1 MQTGMAQLFDDR
13 DIALKGH
20 YLAQKKIDFVVT
32 GGVASIESPR
42 FIRELRRYGAEVRVW
57 MTPSA
62 EKFVS
67 PLVFEWASKQAVI
80 TELSGSAQHI
90 SSSDAVVVAPC
101 TLNFLSKIALGI
113 ADTAA
118 ATLIQSAMGRLPI
131 FIAPSMHSSLA
142 DVPAFQKHKKSLSM
156 MPLVH
161 FLEPESS
168 ESKLKMISI
177 ESAVAAVCHRLQ
189 AQTFSSVPKV
199 VIALGPTRSAIDD
212 VRYVSNHSTGALG
225 LQIAEEFYRRGFDVT
240 AIAGPIQIPAPAFL
254 RTIPVKTNS
263 EMRRAMSEA
272 VRRGADVAIFCAAI
286 LDFEVTQSARGKLS
300 SRSSYDVALKP
311 SPKLIDSISSP
322 RLFKVGFKLESGVS
336 EKELLQRAQEAIQ
349 KQKVELLVAN
359 RLEDVSSSGH
369 RALLLTKGSEAAV
382 RLNSRQEIAQA
393 LAVHFESKLKSQLR
407 RKSSRRA

>member
-1 MQTGMAQLFDDR
+1 MAQMFDDR

-32 GGVASIESPR
+32 GGVASVESAR

-67 PLVFEWASKQAVI
+67 PLVFEWASKQVVI

-101 TLNFLSKIALGI
+101 TLNFLSKVALGI

-118 ATLIQSAMGRLPI
+118 ATLIQSALGRLPL

-142 DVPAFQKHKKSLSM
+142 DVPAYQRQRKSLSM
-156 MPLVH
+156 TPLVH

-168 ESKLKMISI
+168 ESKLKMISV
-177 ESAVAAVCHRLQ
+177 ESAVAAVCHALQ
-189 AQTFSSVPKV
+189 AQTFSSVPKM
-199 VIALGPTRSAIDD
+199 VIAFGPTRSAIDD

-225 LQIAEEFYRRGFDVT
+225 LQIAEEFFRRGFDVT
-240 AIAGPIQIPAPAFL
+240 AIAGPIQLPVPSFL
-254 RTIPVKTNS
+254 KTISVKTNS
-263 EMRRAMSEA
+263 EMKKAMSD
-272 VRRGADVAIFCAAI
+272 VVKRGADIAIFCAAI
-286 LDFEVTQSARGKLS
+286 LDFEVVKTIRGKLS
-300 SRSSYDVALKP
+300 SRSAFDIALKP
-311 SPKLIDSISSP
+311 SPKLIESINAP
-322 RLFKVGFKLESGVS
+322 KLFKVGFKLEAGVS
-336 EKELLQRAQEAIQ
+336 EKVLLQRAQEAIQ

-359 RLEDVSSSGH
+359 RLEDVSSSAH
-369 RALLLTKGSEAAV
+369 RALLLAKGSAAAV

-393 LAVHFESKLKSQLR
+393 LAVHFESKLKSHFR